1 MPYSNYKQLQEW
13 REQEI
18 WCLEV
23 NDILQVNLENLRT
36 IYKKNVKSHN
46 TVLTKDDVVDLYTKN
61 EDIRVSDQD
70 AVYCYGMSKMT
81 ISNEN
86 KDSNKYEKIE
96 FVEFLE
102 FVCRIA
108 VKKFEGS
115 ELEYMTVAEK
125 LVYILKDLFDVFD
138 LKYVDQAAD
147 DDAETDSDND
157 Y

>member
-1 MPYSNYKQLQEW
+1 M
-13 REQEI
+13 
-18 WCLEV
+18 
-23 NDILQVNLENLRT
+23 
-36 IYKKNVKSHN
+36 
-46 TVLTKDDVVDLYTKN
+46 
-61 EDIRVSDQD
+61 
-70 AVYCYGMSKMT
+70 
-81 ISNEN
+81 
-86 KDSNKYEKIE
+86 
-96 FVEFLE
+96 E

-138 LKYVDQAAD
+138 LKYVDQPAD

>member
-1 MPYSNYKQLQEW
+1 
-13 REQEI
+13 
-18 WCLEV
+18 
-23 NDILQVNLENLRT
+23 
-36 IYKKNVKSHN
+36 
-46 TVLTKDDVVDLYTKN
+46 VLTKDDVVDLYTKN

-81 ISNEN
+81 IPNEN

-102 FVCRIA
+102 FICRIA

-138 LKYVDQAAD
+138 LKYVDQAGND
-147 DDAETDSDND
+147 NAETDSDND
-157 Y
+157 YWSQNYYN